1 MLCLR
6 VRVLGG
12 DFELTT
18 SGEEGESLSLRLE
31 AGDWGWREGSG
42 RKGSLKRSCGW
53 GFGLQGFEHLPD
65 VEAWGVLRT
74 CILLFCFDFFKCEVL
89 FMPFSFASSTP
100 LFMKICDIN
109 LHCFTL
115 HTGFGT
121 RLVASPPPPVTTLR
135 HYGGRKNRKAQ
146 LYLDLATI
154 SGMKLPTKCNAL
166 GLSYGLLLRE
176 QEYHEPEKTFT

>member
-53 GFGLQGFEHLPD
+53 GFGL
-65 VEAWGVLRT
+65 
-74 CILLFCFDFFKCEVL
+74 
-89 FMPFSFASSTP
+89 
-100 LFMKICDIN
+100 
-109 LHCFTL
+109 
-115 HTGFGT
+115 
-121 RLVASPPPPVTTLR
+121 
-135 HYGGRKNRKAQ
+135 
-146 LYLDLATI
+146 
-154 SGMKLPTKCNAL
+154 
-166 GLSYGLLLRE
+166 
-176 QEYHEPEKTFT
+176 